1 MDTARVTRRHR
12 VLLALALG
20 ASLLAGPQSALGQ
33 PADSVSLPLG
43 RAPEGRLPLVGTPWR
58 LEGYRSRGTERVP
71 GPEVA
76 AWMTW
81 EATGDLRASGSCT
94 LFRGRYG
101 RTGAAIDIRL
111 RGLKRNDCAEQ
122 TTMVQ
127 LAMVDGLR
135 QASSFE
141 IIGGTEPI
149 DDKLVLR
156 DVDGVEL
163 LRFGLDD
170 VAALE
175 MADWRLSSYTAD
187 GRTIPA
193 AEEQQAVVSFR
204 PERASVARRSA
215 SGQLTG
221 STGCNGVVAEFTRSA
236 DVLSVGQLD
245 RTDAPCTPELAAQE
259 AAMVRVL
266 EATSQTLSLPPDRLV
281 LTSSDTGERL
291 DFVSQ
296 RPLEGSTWLLAGGP
310 GIPDPGSEVTLRLSD
325 GVVAGEGPCG
335 PYRGRYATDG
345 VFVTFAGLEG
355 AADDTCDDR
364 KSERALLDGL
374 RHAVRLDRDQPGL
387 RLLSAFDE
395 PTLRFSSPAAP

>member
-1 MDTARVTRRHR
+1 MTRPLR
-12 VLLALALG
+12 VLLALALA
-20 ASLLAGPQSALGQ
+20 ASLLALPSAALGQ
-33 PADSVSLPLG
+33 PDDSVSLPLA
-43 RAPEGRLPLVGTPWR
+43 RAPDDRLPLVGTPWR
-58 LEGYRSRGTERVP
+58 LEGYRDRDTERVP

-76 AWMTW
+76 AWM
-81 EATGDLRASGSCT
+81 ALGADGLRASGGCT

-101 RTGAAIDIRL
+101 RTGAAIDIRP

-127 LAMVDGLR
+127 LAMVKGLR
-135 QASSFE
+135 RASSFE
-141 IIGGTEPI
+141 IIGGTESM

-156 DVDGVEL
+156 DGDGVEL

-170 VAALE
+170 VGTLE
-175 MADWRLSSYTAD
+175 MADWRLASYTAD
-187 GRTIPA
+187 GRTVPA
-193 AEEQQAVVSFR
+193 AEEQPAVVSFR

-221 STGCNGVVAEFTRSA
+221 STGCNGVVAGFSRSA
-236 DVLSVGQLD
+236 DVLSVGPLD

-259 AAMVRVL
+259 TAMLRVL

-310 GIPDPGSEVTLRLSD
+310 GITEPGSEVTLSLSD

-335 PYRGRYATDG
+335 AYRGRYATDG

-355 AADDTCDDR
+355 GAGDACDDR
-364 KSERALLDGL
+364 TSEAALLDGL
-374 RHAVRLDRDQPGL
+374 RRAVRLDREQPGL
-387 RLLSAFDE
+387 RLLSVFGE

>member
-1 MDTARVTRRHR
+1 MDTAPVTRRLR
-12 VLLALALG
+12 GLLVLALG
-20 ASLLAGPQSALGQ
+20 ASLLAGPPPALGQ
-33 PADSVSLPLG
+33 PDDSVSLPLG

-58 LEGYRSRGTERVP
+58 LEGYRHRDSERVP

-76 AWMTW
+76 AWMTLG
-81 EATGDLRASGSCT
+81 ADGLRASGGCT

-141 IIGGTEPI
+141 IIGGSEYT

-156 DVDGVEL
+156 DADGVEL

-170 VAALE
+170 VGALE
-175 MADWRLSSYTAD
+175 MADWRLSSYTAE
-187 GRTIPA
+187 GRTILA
-193 AEEQQAVVSFR
+193 AGEPQAVVSFR
-204 PERASVARRSA
+204 PDRASAARRSA

-221 STGCNGVVAEFTRSA
+221 STGCNGVVAEFSRSA

-266 EATSQTLSLPPDRLV
+266 EASSQMLSLPPDRLV

-310 GIPDPGSEVTLRLSD
+310 GIGDPGGEVTLRLSD
-325 GVVAGEGPCG
+325 GVAVGEGPCG
-335 PYRGRYATDG
+335 AYRGRYATDG

-355 AADDTCDDR
+355 AADDTCDER

-374 RHAVRLDRDQPGL
+374 RRAVRLDRDQPGL

-395 PTLRFSSPAAP
+395 PTLRFSSPAGP